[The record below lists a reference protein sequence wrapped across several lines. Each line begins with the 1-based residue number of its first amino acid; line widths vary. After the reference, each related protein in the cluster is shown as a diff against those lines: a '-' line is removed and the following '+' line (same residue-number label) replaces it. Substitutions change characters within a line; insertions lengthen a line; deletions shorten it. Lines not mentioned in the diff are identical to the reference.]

1 MHIIITF
8 IIVCYLLFF
17 LFLNRVYFALR
28 KYYKKITYKEKE
40 TGKEIDIEEKFPY
53 MVPKDNFSYFSIV
66 IIGILVFP
74 IRLFLFR
81 ILCLIFKIHL
91 KILKRIYINH
101 EKDEKQRLKLEKAA
115 YFWLSIFFFISNIK
129 TEKKEIK
136 YETVYKKYLGEDY
149 DFSQKNFSLYISN
162 HLSYLDLALFARD
175 YGTSFLVWDK
185 LKRNPLI
192 GQPISE
198 LGNIW
203 VELES
208 EKSRKNVSDIII
220 KRQNDFYNKKS
231 FIKTLI
237 FPDARC
243 TNGKYILN
251 FHKGAFSS
259 LLPIKPLILI
269 PNEEFPCCCTDFFY
283 SLFRIMAT
291 FKVKIIYAELPV
303 IKPTNYMFE
312 KYKNLGKEKWE
323 IFANVVNK
331 IYSEVGGFKQI
342 SIKAKDIRLYK
353 KIVNDG
359 FYIDK

>member
-1 MHIIITF
+1 MHIIIIF
-8 IIVCYLLFF
+8 IIVSYLLFF
-17 LFLNRVYFALR
+17 LFLNRIYFVLR
-28 KYYKKITYKEKE
+28 KYYKKITYKQKE

-53 MVPKDNFSYFSIV
+53 IVPKDSLNYFSLV
-66 IIGILVFP
+66 IIGLLVFP
-74 IRLFLFR
+74 IRLFL
-81 ILCLIFKIHL
+81 LHIFCTIIKIHL
-91 KILKRIYINH
+91 KILKYIYINH
-101 EKDEKQRLKLEKAA
+101 EKDEKQRLKLEKAV
-115 YFWLSIFFFISNIK
+115 YFWLSIIFFINNIK

-136 YETVYKKYLGEDY
+136 YETIYKKYLGEDY

-162 HLSYLDLALFARD
+162 HLSSLELPLFARD
-175 YGTSFLVWDK
+175 YGTSFLAHAEM
-185 LKRNPLI
+185 RANPLV
-192 GQPISE
+192 GNAISE

-203 VELES
+203 VKLDD

-237 FPDARC
+237 FPEGKN

-269 PNEEFPCCCTDFFY
+269 PNEEFYCNTDVFY
-283 SLFRIMAT
+283 SFFRIMAI
-291 FKVKIIYAELPV
+291 FKIKIIYAELPV
-303 IKPTNYMFE
+303 IKPTSYMFE

-342 SIKAKDIRLYK
+342 SIKTKDIMLYH
-353 KIVNDG
+353 KIVKDG